1 MPIYEYVCMSCEC
14 HFEELVGMSDP
25 DPHCPDCGNAKVASQ
40 AYGAGAKILK
50 PVKDEFYGDRN
61 GSFEDPFG
69 HIWFIATRKEN
80 VTPEEIQ
87 KRSAQLF
94 G

>member
-1 MPIYEYVCMSCEC
+1 
-14 HFEELVGMSDP
+14 L
-25 DPHCPDCGNAKVASQ
+25 Q
-40 AYGAGAKILK
+40 

-80 VTPEEIQ
+80 VSPEEIQ
-87 KRSAQLF
+87 RRFAKFFEQ
-94 G
+94 